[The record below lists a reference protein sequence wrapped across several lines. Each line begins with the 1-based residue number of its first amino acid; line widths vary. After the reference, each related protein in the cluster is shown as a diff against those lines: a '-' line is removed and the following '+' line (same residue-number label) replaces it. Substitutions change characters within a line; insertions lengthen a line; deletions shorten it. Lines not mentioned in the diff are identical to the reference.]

1 MKTSILSTLVLLLAL
16 AGPAA
21 AADRPERT
29 QRPPCSGVYN
39 GSARG
44 IFWCRVVA
52 VHDPKGNRSSLRL
65 EVAEDVQLTGD
76 ALLVTPGGIEWSG
89 PMAAGTVRTGEGPVL
104 SAWSYVQTGLPPNPA
119 DYVAAKA
126 WAKFPVEQGQVKLE
140 LTSVAPGPV
149 ADGVQTFLV
158 HGTLSARL
166 VPLPGS
172 KAFGDVRVTIT
183 F

>member
-1 MKTSILSTLVLLLAL
+1 MPTLLRTLALLLAL
-16 AGPAA
+16 AGPAR

-29 QRPPCSGVYN
+29 QRPACSGVYN

-44 IFWCRVVA
+44 IFWCKVVA
-52 VHDPKGNRSSLRL
+52 VHDAKGNRASVRI

-76 ALLVTPGGIEWSG
+76 ALQVTPGGLEWSG
-89 PMAAGTVRTGEGPVL
+89 PMAVGLLRTGEGPVL
-104 SAWSYVQTGLPPNPA
+104 SGWSYLQTGLPPVPA

-126 WAKFPVEQGQVKLE
+126 WPRYAVEQGQVRLE
-140 LTSVAPGPV
+140 LTGVEPGPV
-149 ADGVQTFLV
+149 ADGVQSFQV

-166 VPLPGS
+166 VPLPGG
-172 KAFGDVRVTIT
+172 KAFGEVRVTVT